1 MVEIRF
7 TTAMFKRD
15 FAESYYGVSLETLRK
30 WMNRN
35 EELQN
40 ELDKIAYNKRSKKLK
55 PTEMELIRK
64 YI

>member
-1 MVEIRF
+1 MVVVTF
-7 TTAMFKRD
+7 TTAMHKRE
-15 FAESYYGVSLETLRK
+15 FAESSYGISLETLRK

-35 EELQN
+35 KELQA
-40 ELDKIAYNKRSKKLK
+40 ELDKMGYNKRSKKLK